1 MHRVGIAASPFD
13 LSGDLLEPRAAFQ
26 QQQRIKGGGRRRY
39 PGWLGVA
46 LSAATGEQA
55 LDCRRDVACP
65 RVEEFDLCYAAAA
78 PRCGFPQRVGHQMP
92 VGRVR
97 RERRETGEAA
107 FARIADLAHYLL
119 PRQESHQIDIAAG
132 EAGYRREGDDVYM
145 RLLGNRLYRLDL
157 GGEQRPENQPH
168 SVADDRA
175 SGAGGASRIPPG
187 VARD

>member
-1 MHRVGIAASPFD
+1 
-13 LSGDLLEPRAAFQ
+13 
-26 QQQRIKGGGRRRY
+26 
-39 PGWLGVA
+39 
-46 LSAATGEQA
+46 
-55 LDCRRDVACP
+55 
-65 RVEEFDLCYAAAA
+65 
-78 PRCGFPQRVGHQMP
+78 MP

-175 SGAGGASRIPPG
+175 CGAGGASRIPPG